1 MNASLDER
9 PGARPSLKA
18 VAKLAGVSVAT
29 ASYSLQNHPKI
40 PEVTRQ
46 RVRDVARSLG
56 YRTNATVSR
65 LMAELR
71 SDRGDGST
79 LAWINCSPAKDTYT
93 AVPWMRGWLHGA
105 RTRAEGL
112 GYWLEEF
119 WLGEHGAKRL
129 QQIVAARGTAGLLIA
144 PTRATKGIVP
154 MDLRTFSAVSMAGAF
169 STPVIHQASTDNF
182 ANVILALDEM
192 SRLGYGKIG
201 FFSHNLPREWA
212 IRQFA
217 GAFLEW
223 QGELPE
229 RWRST
234 PLLHDEDAPDA
245 EATFRKW
252 VKKHRFEAILTTSSR
267 SARWL
272 DKIGLR
278 IPEDIGLAHLNLAED
293 VSGWAGIDPLIE
305 EVAAAAVD
313 LLVGLIHRHETGAPP
328 VQKITTIRGVW
339 VPGRTL
345 LRTLQRS
352 GG

>member
-1 MNASLDER
+1 VNASPENR
-9 PGARPSLKA
+9 PELRPSLKA

-29 ASYSLQNHPKI
+29 ASYSLSNHPKI
-40 PEVTRQ
+40 PEATRR
-46 RVRDVARSLG
+46 RVQDAAGELG

-79 LAWINCSPAKDTYT
+79 LAWINSSPARDTYT
-93 AVPWMRGWLHGA
+93 AVPWMRGWLHG
-105 RTRAEGL
+105 TRARAEEL
-112 GYWLEEF
+112 GYGLEEF
-119 WLGEHGAKRL
+119 WLREHGAERL
-129 QQIVAARGTAGLLIA
+129 KQILTARGTSGLLMA
-144 PTRATKGIVP
+144 PTKETQGIVS

-169 STPVIHQASTDNF
+169 STPLMHQASPDNF

-192 SRLGYGKIG
+192 SRLGYRKIG
-201 FFSHNLPREWA
+201 FFSHLEPREWA
-212 IRQFA
+212 SRRFA

-223 QGELPE
+223 QEDLPE

-234 PLLHDEDAPDA
+234 PLLHDEDAVDA
-245 EATFRKW
+245 ETTFRNW
-252 VKKHRFEAILTTSSR
+252 VRKHRFEAILTTSSR

-272 DKIGLR
+272 ENIGLR

-293 VSGWAGIDPLIE
+293 VVAWAGIDPLIE

-313 LLVGLIHRHETGAPP
+313 LLVGLIHRHQTGAPS

-345 LRTLQRS
+345 QVS

>member
-1 MNASLDER
+1 VNASPEKR
-9 PGARPSLKA
+9 PGARPSLKT
-18 VAKLAGVSVAT
+18 VAKRAGVSVAT

-40 PEVTRQ
+40 PEATRR
-46 RVRDVARSLG
+46 RVQDAAGELG

-79 LAWINCSPAKDTYT
+79 LAWINCSPARDTYT
-93 AVPWMRGWLHGA
+93 AVPWMRGWLRGVRA
-105 RTRAEGL
+105 RAESL
-112 GYWLEEF
+112 GYGLEEF
-119 WLGEHGAKRL
+119 WLREEGISAERL
-129 QQIVAARGTAGLLIA
+129 LKILTARGTAGLLIA
-144 PTRATKGIVP
+144 PTRTTGGIVP
-154 MDLRTFSAVSMAGAF
+154 MDVQTFPVVSMAGSF
-169 STPVIHQASTDNF
+169 SQPVVHQAITNNF
-182 ANVILALDEM
+182 ANVLLALDEM
-192 SRLGYGKIG
+192 SRLGYRKIG
-201 FFSHNLPREWA
+201 FFSHLLSREWA

-223 QGELPE
+223 QEKLPE
-229 RWRST
+229 KMRSA

-245 EATFRKW
+245 EATFSKW
-252 VKKHRFEAILTTSSR
+252 VKKHRFDAILTTSGR

-272 DKIGLR
+272 EKIGLR

-293 VSGWAGIDPLIE
+293 VPGWAGIAPLIE

-313 LLVGLIHRHETGAPP
+313 LLVGLIHRHETGSPP

-345 LRTLQRS
+345 RHSSR
-352 GG
+352 